1 MNIQG
6 YLNWLI
12 NHWYLLALGFLGVV
26 VINLL
31 MKLQKAKVQYHDQ
44 IKENK
49 EKLTDVL
56 GFNPSS
62 IKYLIHVDRRYKV
75 LGELWFS
82 FEKNPLLELKEM
94 VQRAFT
100 DKEIKIKQY
109 NLMKEYLENP
119 KRDQQKIAHLFL
131 VTSGFL
137 SSLGM
142 GKKELMLFKN
152 TELNMV
158 KNDTIRINDNV
169 RLMYDSGLK
178 VTTHQDMLGVVTDM
192 TYKLMSDHIIN
203 AVGQQQKD
211 FSRIRTDYSHEIDV
225 KEKEAEIELAKKKG
239 RGNVGG

>member
-1 MNIQG
+1 MNIQS

-31 MKLQKAKVQYHDQ
+31 LKLQKTKIQYHDQ

-49 EKLTDVL
+49 EKLIDVL
-56 GFNPSS
+56 RFNPTT
-62 IKYLIHVDRRYKV
+62 IKYLIHVNIKYRV

-94 VQRAFT
+94 VQRAFNES
-100 DKEIKIKQY
+100 EIKVKQY
-109 NLMKEYLENP
+109 QLMKDYLANP
-119 KRDQQKIAHLFL
+119 KKQDLKICHVFL
-131 VTSGFL
+131 VCSGFL

-142 GKKELMLFKN
+142 GKKELLLFRN

-158 KNDTIRINDNV
+158 RNDTLRINDNV
-169 RLMYDSGLK
+169 RLMYDSGIK
-178 VTTHQDMLGVVTDM
+178 TTTNQDMLGVVTDM

-203 AVGQQQKD
+203 AMGQQQKD
-211 FSRIRTDYSHEIDV
+211 FSRIRTDYSHEIDM
-225 KEKEAEIELAKKKG
+225 KEKEIEEKKEEKRAKTHG
-239 RGNVGG
+239 